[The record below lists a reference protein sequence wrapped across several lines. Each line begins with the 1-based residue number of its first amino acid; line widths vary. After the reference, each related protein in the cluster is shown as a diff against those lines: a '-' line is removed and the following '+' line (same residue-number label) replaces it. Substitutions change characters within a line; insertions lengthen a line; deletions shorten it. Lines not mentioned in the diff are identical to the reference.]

1 MEGTDKFTLANICKE
16 RGGVNVPIALVI
28 YGIFLCLV
36 LLSFITIKVN
46 KNNNTKYWEE
56 NSENKANCQAYLK
69 IAYNDSRN
77 RDIGEVKEGI
87 CRVTN
92 LGKKQYE
99 IILKTSLNNIALY
112 ASYKT
117 DNSNFIYVTDTKK
130 LLTLQQA
137 KEQGTLLPEENL
149 ELQKL
154 KSIEINYK
162 NIKTKS
168 KKEEEEIKQKKNTK
182 EKTSYLFTKEE
193 IIR

>member
-99 IILKTSLNNIALY
+99 IILKTSLNSKSIY